1 MILDFLEELAAE
13 PCGKTVPDAFCATV
27 SFMENAAG
35 IPRRK
40 GFQSML
46 QYKEALLRSPANSS
60 RERRPPESTTTAST
74 FDNSA

>member
-27 SFMENAAG
+27 SFLENAVG

-60 RERRPPESTTTAST
+60 RERRPPEKHDHSLY
-74 FDNSA
+74 F